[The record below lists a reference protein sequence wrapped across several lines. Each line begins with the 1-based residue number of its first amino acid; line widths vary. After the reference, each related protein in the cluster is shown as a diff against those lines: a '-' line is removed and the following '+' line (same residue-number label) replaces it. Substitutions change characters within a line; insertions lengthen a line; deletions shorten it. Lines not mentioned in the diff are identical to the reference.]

1 MIKLRAFIFGTVM
14 HLYWGYSQGRYYTSI
29 NNILK
34 VINFLKKFTFC
45 TFWLIGKHSK
55 DTKFI
60 SGIPHTD
67 TCTYTD
73 TGTHRQIPFLHFT
86 NLIFGTPHRHMHTQR
101 HRYHFYILHSLV
113 YMPKIFGIPQTCTCT
128 DTHTCTH
135 LENPY
140 TRQEDR
146 KFKEIVTPRPHLSCN
161 KQKSL
166 L

>member
-1 MIKLRAFIFGTVM
+1 M
-14 HLYWGYSQGRYYTSI
+14 
-29 NNILK
+29 
-34 VINFLKKFTFC
+34 FTFC
-45 TFWLIGKHSK
+45 TFLLIGKHAK

-67 TCTYTD
+67 TGTYTD

-86 NLIFGTPHRHMHTQR
+86 NLIFGNTTHTQI
-101 HRYHFYILHSLV
+101 HRDTCTHTDTDTIFTFLHSLV
-113 YMPKIFGIPQTCTCT
+113 YIPKIFGIPQTCTCT

-135 LENPY
+135 LENPC

-146 KFKEIVTPRPHLSCN
+146 KFKEIVTPKPHLSCN